1 MKTKTHNKHSFW
13 PLAAGVFLAAGVV
26 FALSAPSVLAWRDRE
41 VSTLITKSATAKN
54 QAQQEEYLAQA
65 NIIGWGGEQAPKAL
79 ADYYLANGRYDK
91 AWRTLSQWPLKPDY
105 ARLGNYALIAQEY
118 SPAQRFYARAISQK
132 GTAAAHVGLA
142 AAQFNRG
149 DLKNGCA
156 NAAKATKLDLNYEK
170 AQQMATACLLINPK
184 EATLQRA
191 NYPLLASAQLSSARG
206 QGVFLIQNQIYKEGE
221 KRLAAT
227 DKTPAD
233 WLMLA
238 GLASARGDHKLA
250 VQRGEQGINLDR
262 SNPELNRL
270 LANSYRALGQAKA
283 DFYTRRLESLPLDK

>member
-1 MKTKTHNKHSFW
+1 
-13 PLAAGVFLAAGVV
+13 
-26 FALSAPSVLAWRDRE
+26 

-118 SPAQRFYARAISQK
+118 TPAQRFYARAISQK
-132 GTAAAHVGLA
+132 GTAAAHVSLA

-170 AQQMATACLLINPK
+170 AQQMAAVCLLINPK
-184 EATLQRA
+184 ETTLQRA

-206 QGVFLIQNQIYKEGE
+206 QGVFLIQNKIYKEGE
-221 KRLAAT
+221 KRLASTA
-227 DKTPAD
+227 KAPAD

-238 GLASARGDHKLA
+238 RLASARGDHKLA

-270 LANSYRALGQAKA
+270 LADSYRALGQAKA